1 MRIIGEI
8 PHPQIKIT
16 VFAWNNKYIIKL
28 DRSGFEQTFKIAE
41 FDIIDEGQL
50 NQLID
55 ETFITESILRFE
67 EMEKS
72 LFKALQR
79 T

>member
-16 VFAWNNKYIIKL
+16 IFAWNNKYIIKL

-55 ETFITESILRFE
+55 ETFITECILRFE